1 MELSAK
7 RSLMKNTFIATL
19 AIILFMACHKKTV
32 PVITERNAELPKKI
46 ESRYPPQQTVPP
58 DTVAGKS
65 IYTTRCGRCHDL
77 PLPAQFSATR
87 WDDILP
93 TMFPRARLT
102 NEEALHV
109 RTWVLVN
116 AGK

>member
-1 MELSAK
+1 
-7 RSLMKNTFIATL
+7 MKKW
-19 AIILFMACHKKTV
+19 IILYTGVLFLLIACHKKTV

-46 ESRYPPQQTVPP
+46 GSNYPPQATVPP

-77 PLPAQFSATR
+77 PLPAQFSAAR